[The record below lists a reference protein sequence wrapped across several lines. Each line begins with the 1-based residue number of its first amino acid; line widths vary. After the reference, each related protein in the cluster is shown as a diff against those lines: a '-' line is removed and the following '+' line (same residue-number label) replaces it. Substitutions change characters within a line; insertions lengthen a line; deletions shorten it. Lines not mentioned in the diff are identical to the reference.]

1 MRASRLLSIQLLLQ
15 ARGRISAVELARR
28 LEVSVRTL
36 YRDVDEL
43 SAAGVPIYAQR
54 GRHGG
59 FELAAGWKTTLTGLT
74 EAESQAVLL
83 GGLADP
89 AAELGLA
96 TEVAGARDK
105 LLGALPESARAQAL
119 KVSDRVHLDTVD
131 WYRAQTPAPLLREV
145 AQAVWQGRELS
156 IDYASWRL
164 RAERVVQPL
173 GLVMK
178 AGNWYLVAQLKGRAS
193 TLKVASILQ
202 ATVLATECK
211 RPRSFDLAAYWRDS
225 VQRFERELYSGEAEL
240 LATPEGVR
248 QLAEL
253 TSVYARAVSAAGK
266 SMRRDG
272 RMRLRVP
279 IEAVEC
285 ASSQLLAL
293 SPEVEV
299 LGPPALL
306 RKIGERLEA
315 AARLYG
321 RGAPA

>member
-1 MRASRLLSIQLLLQ
+1 MRASRLLSIQMLLQ

-83 GGLADP
+83 GGLGEP

-96 TEVAGARDK
+96 GEVASARDK
-105 LLGALPESARAQAL
+105 LLAALPESARAQAL
-119 KVSDRVHLDTVD
+119 KVGDRLHLDPLD

-145 AQAVWQGRELS
+145 AQAVWQERQLS
-156 IDYASWRL
+156 IDYASWRV

-178 AGNWYLVAQLKGRAS
+178 AGNWYLVAQLKGRVS
-193 TLKVASILQ
+193 TLKVSSIEQ
-202 ATVLATECK
+202 ARVLATECK
-211 RPRSFDLAAYWRDS
+211 RPRDFDLAAYWRAS
-225 VQRFERELYSGEAEL
+225 VQRFERELYGGEAEL
-240 LATPEGVR
+240 LATPEGLR
-248 QLAEL
+248 LLAEL
-253 TSVYARAVSAAGK
+253 NSVKARAVSAVGGSK
-266 SMRRDG
+266 RRDG
-272 RMRLRVP
+272 CVRLRIP
-279 IEAVEC
+279 IEAVER

-299 LGPPALL
+299 LGPPTLL
-306 RKIGERLEA
+306 RKIKERLEA

-321 RGAPA
+321 RGTPA

>member
-1 MRASRLLSIQLLLQ
+1 MRASRLLSIQMLLQ

-83 GGLADP
+83 GGLAEP
-89 AAELGLA
+89 AAELGLSS
-96 TEVAGARDK
+96 EVAGARSK
-105 LLGALPESARAQAL
+105 LLGALPESARAHAL
-119 KVSDRVHLDTVD
+119 KVSDRLHLDPVD
-131 WYRAQTPAPLLREV
+131 WYRVQTPAPLLRDV

-156 IDYASWRL
+156 IDYASWRV

-178 AGNWYLVAQLKGRAS
+178 AGNWYLVAQLKGRVS
-193 TLKVASILQ
+193 TLKIANIEQ
-202 ATVLATECK
+202 ARVLATECK
-211 RPRSFDLAAYWRDS
+211 RPRGFDLAAYWRDS
-225 VQRFERELYSGEAEL
+225 VQRFERELYSGEADL

-248 QLAEL
+248 LLAEFN
-253 TSVYARAVSAAGK
+253 SVNARAASTVGRSK
-266 SMRRDG
+266 RRDG
-272 RMRLRVP
+272 RVRLRIP
-279 IEAVEC
+279 IEAVER

-299 LGPPALL
+299 LGPPALR
-306 RKIGERLEA
+306 RKMKERLEA

-321 RGAPA
+321 PGMPA